1 LLADVELEVPA
12 GEDLTEGVLRL
23 DVTSGGFVGLFGLG
37 KRFRYQRGCL
47 M

>member
-23 DVTSGGFVGLFGLG
+23 NVTSGGFVGLFGLG
-37 KRFRYQRGCL
+37 KGFRYQRGCL